1 MTEPAIGRI
10 TAAAISAAA
19 IDEVETSSFAAA
31 GLDIQTVPF
40 EKTRSLE
47 IYLPMLRASYDFAH
61 GNPDPALP
69 ATLERLAKV
78 EAGIDPVAAV
88 AALTPQEQ
96 AAVDNDM
103 RALDE
108 EAARS
113 IVAAAIANPGGFGFV
128 ARVKNTDEFLV
139 SIRGTQTPE
148 EWVKNF
154 TAVPN
159 PWNEVPG
166 FGVVHLGF
174 EQMWRRIRVS
184 VFDALRNVPARSRI
198 TMVGHSLGGAMAT
211 LGAADLK
218 RNLGKDVD
226 VDLWTVGCPR
236 VGQLR
241 FRSNFNR
248 LVPQSFRVVNQGDIV
263 PHLPSV
269 LQLFAHV
276 GKEVDVKG
284 HNGNAHSLD
293 AYQDGIRQLA
303 DEGITAVAAAAG
315 AVMVPAAAT
324 L

>member
-1 MTEPAIGRI
+1 
-10 TAAAISAAA
+10 
-19 IDEVETSSFAAA
+19 
-31 GLDIQTVPF
+31 
-40 EKTRSLE
+40 
-47 IYLPMLRASYDFAH
+47 
-61 GNPDPALP
+61 
-69 ATLERLAKV
+69 
-78 EAGIDPVAAV
+78 
-88 AALTPQEQ
+88 
-96 AAVDNDM
+96 M

-108 EAARS
+108 EAERS
-113 IVAAAIANPGGFGFV
+113 VVAAAIANPGGFGFV

-184 VFDALRNVPARSRI
+184 VFQALRNVPARSRI
-198 TMVGHSLGGAMAT
+198 TIVGHSLGGAMAT

-248 LVPQSFRVVNQGDIV
+248 LVPQSFRVVNQGDAV

-269 LQLFAHV
+269 LQLFVHV

-284 HNGNAHSLD
+284 HDGNPHSLD
-293 AYQDGIRQLA
+293 AYQDGISKLA
-303 DEGITAVAAAAG
+303 DQGITAVAAAAG
-315 AVMVPAAAT
+315 AVMVPSAAT